1 MTLGNATAPERVIRA
16 FGQDAIRVEAC
27 DREHTWV
34 PTYRDDAD
42 LACFFRCGI
51 DCCEVLRDVRVRVER
66 IDHVEELGVFRR
78 LFGQVSCGTT
88 TQHEHVDI
96 VRMGFDI
103 VNREDR
109 YTSSERSDGAWVAT
123 REDGDQLD
131 VVILTSSQ
139 LNTFAQV
146 SVSQNADARFHHV
159 RLPSCGFCRY

>member
-1 MTLGNATAPERVIRA
+1 M
-16 FGQDAIRVEAC
+16 
-27 DREHTWV
+27 
-34 PTYRDDAD
+34 
-42 LACFFRCGI
+42 
-51 DCCEVLRDVRVRVER
+51 RVER

-78 LFGQVSCGTT
+78 LFGQISCGTT

-123 REDGDQLD
+123 REDSDQLD

>member
-1 MTLGNATAPERVIRA
+1 M
-16 FGQDAIRVEAC
+16 
-27 DREHTWV
+27 
-34 PTYRDDAD
+34 
-42 LACFFRCGI
+42 
-51 DCCEVLRDVRVRVER
+51 RVER

-146 SVSQNADARFHHV
+146 SVSQNADARFIMFAFPLAV
-159 RLPSCGFCRY
+159 FVATSIERFTYDRFFRFVNGKR